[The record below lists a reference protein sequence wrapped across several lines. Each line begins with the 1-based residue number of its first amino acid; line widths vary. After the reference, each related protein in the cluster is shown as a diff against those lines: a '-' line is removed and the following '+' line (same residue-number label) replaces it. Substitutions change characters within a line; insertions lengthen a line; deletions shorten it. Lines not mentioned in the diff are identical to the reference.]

1 MSDMSGQELI
11 TAAYRKGGI
20 KDPTTQQS
28 TDGLQDLQNM
38 FSSWSAEGLS
48 VPNFVTENFTLTVGQ
63 AVYTIGVTGDNPDLI
78 TATGRPIRIVDAFI
92 RISNNDYPVSV
103 NMTKKEYNN
112 LLSKDTEGRPRG
124 LYYDPQ
130 YPTGKIKFNYEADVA
145 YDFHLISEKPLTNPS
160 ALATTMSIPLEYNL
174 AIITNLAILLAP
186 DDDNKLP
193 QDIKDIAKESKE
205 SLEKYNAIDK
215 LSDTVTLDRAI
226 THGGGTIMD
235 INSGD

>member
-1 MSDMSGQELI
+1 MTAQQLI

-20 KDPTTQQS
+20 KSPITQQS

-38 FSSWSAEGLS
+38 FSSWSVEGLI
-48 VPNFVTENFTLTVGQ
+48 VPYNVTENFTLTVGK
-63 AVYTIGVTGDNPDLI
+63 AVYTIGVTGDSPDLI
-78 TATGRPIRIVDAFI
+78 TATGRPIRIVNAVI
-92 RISNNDYPVSV
+92 RISNDDYPIKV

-130 YPTGKIKFNYEADVA
+130 YPTGKIKFNYEADTA

-193 QDIKDIAKESKE
+193 PEVFIMARESKE

-235 INSGD
+235 INSGE